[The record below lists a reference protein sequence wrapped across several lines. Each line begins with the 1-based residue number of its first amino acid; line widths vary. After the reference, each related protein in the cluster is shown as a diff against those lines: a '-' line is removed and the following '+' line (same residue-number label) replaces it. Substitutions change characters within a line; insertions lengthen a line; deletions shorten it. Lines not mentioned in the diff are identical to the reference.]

1 MKKLLLAVTVLF
13 MVSAVSAQVD
23 KVNGRANA
31 VSAPYHKVQL
41 KGTEE
46 VAVPHASVP
55 MMRSHSRNFVGTTY
69 YDCQS
74 NGSMAQRV
82 VAHNDGT
89 VSAIWTT
96 DNENFNHRGTGYN
109 YFNGTSW
116 INPSSSTDRIEN
128 VRTGWP
134 AITTVGDAEI
144 VVSHN
149 GSNALVIGIRPQKGT
164 GDWTFTTKQGPVA
177 SDGTHNSTCLLWPS
191 IVASGNTLHM
201 IACTESDSGYLYNGI
216 NTCLVY
222 YRGTFN
228 TSNNTITWEEPRVVG
243 NVDPNEYPRFSGDS
257 YAIDAKGDN
266 VAIVACPSSTMDVF
280 LWKSTDGGT
289 NFTKTVVIESAIK
302 NGNLT
307 AMMDTTLYVNDGCCA
322 VAIGDD
328 GIAHVAIGA
337 YLVVSDVDSGDSW
350 YWYPGIGYLLYW
362 KDNQAPIMYN
372 NNEEYMQPDVLTAA
386 GYTVIER
393 FNLDCGDEL
402 FAPTSWG
409 SDAYPSYG
417 VGAISFPQLVAQG
430 GNVYMVF
437 CSTLQYPFS
446 DLVNDMYYRGVF
458 ACKSTDNGQTF
469 GDKSWLSYN
478 KDCTYMDSWD
488 WAPLTEENIETN
500 VELMRE
506 AVNTEGESVYPS
518 VASNIVN
525 GKLVMTWQQ
534 DYFAGTYIKDESS
547 PSETFDYYFSIDASE
562 IGVYNNTNEVCQG
575 LWIDPT
581 GVSNEVIS
589 GMKIYPNPASDAVN
603 ITFSSEE
610 SADAVVSVMNLMGQ
624 TVYTSNVSM
633 HEGYNMVN
641 VPVKQLGAGVYMVN
655 IKSNKGT
662 STQKLIVK

>member
-243 NVDPNEYPRFSGDS
+243 NVDPTSIPDS
-257 YAIDAKGDN
+257 LA
-266 VAIVACPSSTMDVF
+266 TLMQ
-280 LWKSTDGGT
+280 LMLR
-289 NFTKTVVIESAIK
+289 VI
-302 NGNLT
+302 
-307 AMMDTTLYVNDGCCA
+307 M
-322 VAIGDD
+322 
-328 GIAHVAIGA
+328 
-337 YLVVSDVDSGDSW
+337 
-350 YWYPGIGYLLYW
+350 
-362 KDNQAPIMYN
+362 
-372 NNEEYMQPDVLTAA
+372 
-386 GYTVIER
+386 
-393 FNLDCGDEL
+393 
-402 FAPTSWG
+402 
-409 SDAYPSYG
+409 
-417 VGAISFPQLVAQG
+417 
-430 GNVYMVF
+430 
-437 CSTLQYPFS
+437 
-446 DLVNDMYYRGVF
+446 
-458 ACKSTDNGQTF
+458 
-469 GDKSWLSYN
+469 WLSLL
-478 KDCTYMDSWD
+478 
-488 WAPLTEENIETN
+488 APPALWMFSFGNQ
-500 VELMRE
+500 LMVVQTSQRL
-506 AVNTEGESVYPS
+506 SL
-518 VASNIVN
+518 SN
-525 GKLVMTWQQ
+525 LLSRT
-534 DYFAGTYIKDESS
+534 AT
-547 PSETFDYYFSIDASE
+547 
-562 IGVYNNTNEVCQG
+562 
-575 LWIDPT
+575 
-581 GVSNEVIS
+581 
-589 GMKIYPNPASDAVN
+589 
-603 ITFSSEE
+603 
-610 SADAVVSVMNLMGQ
+610 
-624 TVYTSNVSM
+624 
-633 HEGYNMVN
+633 
-641 VPVKQLGAGVYMVN
+641 
-655 IKSNKGT
+655 
-662 STQKLIVK
+662 